1 MHRRLIVLLA
11 LLVAASALLTHA
23 ATAEPVLLRAPLAS
37 LPMQIRAWRG
47 AAAPELEPAVRDA
60 LGVDEYV
67 NRVYS
72 APSNA
77 SVGLYVGFYESQRRG
92 RTMHSPLNCLPG
104 AGWQPVSHDLAR
116 IEVDSAAH
124 RVVSVNRYVVAKGLD
139 RLLVLYWYQAH
150 ERVVASE
157 YAAKFYLVADALRM
171 NRTDGALVRIVT
183 PLADDGDVSA
193 ADRRAAAFVTEIFP
207 ILRQYLPA

>member
-1 MHRRLIVLLA
+1 MHRRLIVVFVMLA
-11 LLVAASALLTHA
+11 AAAAMLAHA
-23 ATAEPVLLRAPLAS
+23 ATAEPVLLRQPLAA
-37 LPMQIRAWRG
+37 LPMSIGSWHG
-47 AAAPELEPAVRDA
+47 SPAPDLEPAVRDA

-72 APSNA
+72 RPSGA
-77 SVGLYVGFYESQRRG
+77 GVGLYLGFYETQRRG

-116 IEVDSAAH
+116 IEVDGAAH
-124 RVVSVNRYVVAKGLD
+124 RIVRVNRYVVAKGLD

-157 YAAKFYLVADALRM
+157 YAAKFY
-171 NRTDGALVRIVT
+171 
-183 PLADDGDVSA
+183 
-193 ADRRAAAFVTEIFP
+193 
-207 ILRQYLPA
+207 

>member
-1 MHRRLIVLLA
+1 MQRRLIVVFVMLASAAALLA
-11 LLVAASALLTHA
+11 HA
-23 ATAEPVLLRAPLAS
+23 ATAEPVLLRQPLAA
-37 LPMQIRAWRG
+37 LPMTIGSWRG
-47 AAAPELEPAVRDA
+47 ASAPDLEPVVRDA

-72 APSNA
+72 GLSRAT
-77 SVGLYVGFYESQRRG
+77 VGLYLGFYESQRRG

-104 AGWQPVSHDLAR
+104 AGWQPVSHDLAQ
-116 IEVDSAAH
+116 IDMGAA
-124 RVVSVNRYVVAKGLD
+124 RSITVNRYIITKGLD
-139 RLLVLYWYQAH
+139 RLLVVYWYQAH
-150 ERVVASE
+150 DRVVASE